1 MEGSQEE
8 PRGTRRFPPRE
19 DRELLRLHR
28 DFFYVAVAIALTLA
42 GAGLFGYVVYTFVS
56 KIGDGEFSVIILD
69 FLDGLLLVFII
80 TELIHTIRAVIDEKV
95 LVAEP
100 FLIVGIVAAIRR
112 LVVISAEAKDLLG
125 TPDFA
130 DAMLEIGVLTGTIL
144 FIAVALF
151 LLRSNVRSRA
161 ELQARA
167 CHQLIAG
174 RS

>member
-1 MEGSQEE
+1 MEGSQED
-8 PRGTRRFPPRE
+8 RAVQDDFLRE
-19 DRELLRLHR
+19 KTESFFGYVE

-130 DAMLEIGVLTGTIL
+130 DAMLEIGVLTGTIV

-151 LLRSNVRSRA
+151 LLRSNVRSEPSSKHEPA
-161 ELQARA
+161 TN
-167 CHQLIAG
+167 
-174 RS
+174 